1 MLVKTI
7 APSVMVVVALSVHS
21 LFEGMAIGLEESS
34 SGVWTLMLAISI
46 HAVPIVFCIGTD
58 MISSGL
64 KKVEHFHIMF
74 VLPIAT
80 ASRKVIM
87 FTCSCFI

>member
-1 MLVKTI
+1 
-7 APSVMVVVALSVHS
+7 MVVVALSVHS

-46 HAVPIVFCIGTD
+46 HAVPIVFCVGTD

-64 KKVEHFHIMF
+64 KKVDTPRPSTQLTNSLYI
-74 VLPIAT
+74 LDL
-80 ASRKVIM
+80 VILKL
-87 FTCSCFI
+87 CSE

>member
-1 MLVKTI
+1 M
-7 APSVMVVVALSVHS
+7 HS

-46 HAVPIVFCIGTD
+46 HAVPIVFCVGTD

-64 KKVEHFHIMF
+64 KKVEYFLIVCVGRIDVRDSIWWF
-74 VLPIAT
+74 CKLLV
-80 ASRKVIM
+80 
-87 FTCSCFI
+87 FIGL

>member
-1 MLVKTI
+1 MFFNVTC
-7 APSVMVVVALSVHS
+7 SVMVVVALSVHS

-46 HAVPIVFCIGTD
+46 HAVPIVFCVGTD

-64 KKVEHFHIMF
+64 KKVEYNHI
-74 VLPIAT
+74 PT
-80 ASRKVIM
+80 Q
-87 FTCSCFI
+87 

>member
-1 MLVKTI
+1 MFSLLKCENFREISLIPLLLILRNVTC
-7 APSVMVVVALSVHS
+7 SVMVVVALSVHS

-46 HAVPIVFCIGTD
+46 HAVPIVFCVGTD

-64 KKVEHFHIMF
+64 KKVEYFQIIF
-74 VLPIAT
+74 Q
-80 ASRKVIM
+80 
-87 FTCSCFI
+87 

>member
-1 MLVKTI
+1 MI
-7 APSVMVVVALSVHS
+7 VVVALSVHS

-46 HAVPIVFCIGTD
+46 HAVPIVFCVGTD

-64 KKVEHFHIMF
+64 KKVEYFLIVF
-74 VLPIAT
+74 VIPIAT
-80 ASRKVIM
+80 KSRKVIM
-87 FTCSCFI
+87 FTCSCSIVLF

>member
-46 HAVPIVFCIGTD
+46 HAVPIVFCVGTD

-64 KKVEHFHIMF
+64 KKVEYFQIIFQHSWPGHL
-74 VLPIAT
+74 LPCVT
-80 ASRKVIM
+80 R
-87 FTCSCFI
+87 

>member
-1 MLVKTI
+1 
-7 APSVMVVVALSVHS
+7 MVVVALSVHS

-46 HAVPIVFCIGTD
+46 HAVPIVFCVGTD

-64 KKVEHFHIMF
+64 KKVKSC
-74 VLPIAT
+74 VLP
-80 ASRKVIM
+80 KVELNSE
-87 FTCSCFI
+87 FLLPCVPVYR